1 MKTPMSKTKFFVLAF
16 IAIAGLSLGAIWI
29 LNIAMGDKPYSLP
42 WEQKRPKA
50 EIEATCRRHVD
61 EAEAKATQAVARRSA
76 EFSEFIR
83 SRKSGAQ
90 PFSKDIVSW
99 YGKWRAVKPYLPF
112 TKSEGHK
119 EFVAEKFNQHIFTT
133 EDLAA
138 AVKRAI
144 EGSVKDLES
153 IENDLAVA
161 LRQEILGRSLSPD
174 EVPIAAEEFRK
185 AVERMVAASQ
195 WDPVKTAGSLVA
207 SEVAAQVATQ
217 VLIRLGVSAGILAT
231 GAANFWWSFGAALVV
246 GVFVDVVWEWFDDP
260 AGDIECE
267 MVSALDKLSIDAS
280 TAISDEMN
288 KVITQRAK
296 LWNKTLTE
304 ILP

>member
-1 MKTPMSKTKFFVLAF
+1 
-16 IAIAGLSLGAIWI
+16 
-29 LNIAMGDKPYSLP
+29 MGDKPYSLP
-42 WEQKRPKA
+42 WESKRPKA
-50 EIEATCRRHVD
+50 EIEAACRKHVN
-61 EAEAKATQAVARRSA
+61 EADAKATQAVARRSA
-76 EFSEFIR
+76 EFSDFIR

-90 PFSKDIVSW
+90 AFSKDIVSW

-119 EFVAEKFNQHIFTT
+119 EFVAEKFSEHIVTF

-138 AVKRAI
+138 AVKRSI

-185 AVERMVAASQ
+185 AIERMVAASQ
-195 WDPVKTAGSLVA
+195 WDAAKTAGSLVA
-207 SEVAAQVATQ
+207 SEVAAQLATQ

-231 GAANFWWSFGAALVV
+231 GAANSWWSFGAALVI
-246 GVFVDVVWEWFDDP
+246 GVIVDVVWEWFDDP
-260 AGDIECE
+260 AGDIERE
-267 MVSALDKLSIDAS
+267 MAAALDKLSIDAS
-280 TAISDEMN
+280 TAINDEMN
-288 KVITQRAK
+288 KVITQRAE